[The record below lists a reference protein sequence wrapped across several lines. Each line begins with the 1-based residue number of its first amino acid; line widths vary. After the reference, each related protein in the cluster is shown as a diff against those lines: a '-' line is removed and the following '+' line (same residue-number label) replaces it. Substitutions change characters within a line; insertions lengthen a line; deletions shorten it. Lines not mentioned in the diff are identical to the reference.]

1 MCKQFQ
7 ESNELKFCELLCC
20 FLFLIS
26 TGIVSGNLRSANL
39 VESLEE
45 GMVEVLP
52 IPTPHGSLLKE
63 GQLGINEMLT
73 GEGKHLDFHVKC
85 KRKRD

>member
-1 MCKQFQ
+1 MWFQ
-7 ESNELKFCELLCC
+7 EGTTWWEPSA
-20 FLFLIS
+20 S
-26 TGIVSGNLRSANL
+26 TKMAKRIVSGNLRSANL

-73 GEGKHLDFHVKC
+73 GEGKHFGFS
-85 KRKRD
+85 RKM

>member
-7 ESNELKFCELLCC
+7 ERNELKFCELLCC

-45 GMVEVLP
+45 SMVEVLP

-73 GEGKHLDFHVKC
+73 GEGKHFGFS
-85 KRKRD
+85 R

>member
-1 MCKQFQ
+1 MNCSVVF
-7 ESNELKFCELLCC
+7 F
-20 FLFLIS
+20 FLIS

-39 VESLEE
+39 EESLE
-45 GMVEVLP
+45 GMVEVLT

-73 GEGKHLDFHVKC
+73 GEGKHFGFSRKDF
-85 KRKRD
+85 

>member
-1 MCKQFQ
+1 VCKQFQ
-7 ESNELKFCELLCC
+7 ESKELKFCELLCC

-45 GMVEVLP
+45 GMVEVLQ
-52 IPTPHGSLLKE
+52 E

-73 GEGKHLDFHVKC
+73 GEGKHFGFS
-85 KRKRD
+85 RKM